1 MYYTICPGCGASLD
15 PGESCSDC
23 SPKKEWPPRVFA
35 APRAAGVKSD
45 CTPHFHA
52 SIVNEKEEKCK

>member
-15 PGESCSDC
+15 PGERCSDC

-35 APRAAGVKSD
+35 APRAAGANAEAEPRF
-45 CTPHFHA
+45 CA